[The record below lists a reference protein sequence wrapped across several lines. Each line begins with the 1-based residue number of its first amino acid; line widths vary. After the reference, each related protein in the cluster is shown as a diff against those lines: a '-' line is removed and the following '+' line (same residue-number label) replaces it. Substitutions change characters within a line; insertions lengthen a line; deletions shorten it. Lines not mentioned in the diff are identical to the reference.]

1 MKKQCRENEINQFNE
16 INENNIRFHAR
27 RYRHVLIFQIRID
40 TNIINYITDM
50 FYNSGLT
57 LYTGDLIITKWV

>member
-16 INENNIRFHAR
+16 INESNIRFHAR

-50 FYNSGLT
+50 FYNS
-57 LYTGDLIITKWV
+57 